1 MRAMRNSN
9 LMALCVVRFL
19 AVFRFL
25 VVFLSG
31 LAAAAA
37 IGKLVP
43 HVQWMA
49 EHFGVS
55 LAASGF
61 AVSAVMLPGVLLGP
75 FLGLAA
81 DRAGARR
88 MALAGLGVQACASLG
103 LGLADGFALL
113 IALRLAEGVGYSLA
127 VVAATVL
134 VVEGTPERHQAFALA
149 LWSAFAPL
157 GFAIG
162 QSLAAAAPGEDP

>member
-1 MRAMRNSN
+1 
-9 LMALCVVRFL
+9 MALCVVRFA

-31 LAAAAA
+31 LAAAAS

-88 MALAGLGVQACASLG
+88 MALAG
-103 LGLADGFALL
+103 
-113 IALRLAEGVGYSLA
+113 
-127 VVAATVL
+127 
-134 VVEGTPERHQAFALA
+134 
-149 LWSAFAPL
+149 
-157 GFAIG
+157 
-162 QSLAAAAPGEDP
+162 